1 MPTYLIEGKKVK
13 TDNPLSEDEI
23 DEIASSIKG
32 QGSTSTASDQSSAET
47 ARLSRQQPKT
57 EPKSMMEQMFGLGSP
72 IARVA
77 KGAIVNPLL
86 GVNQALANLIPFDNP
101 VTRGANQNVR
111 DVNNAVDTARGDT
124 GFDPFQFTGE
134 VISPVNKLF
143 PSAGS
148 GSTVLQKIGTGAGQ
162 GVAQAMITPTS
173 GNDDTFIEEK
183 LTQAGFGGV
192 LGGAVPLTAATA
204 KRMWKFIADLPITAK
219 AKEAAIQR
227 HIVSLL
233 PKDKTDVVAA
243 LKNAPEIV
251 PGSKPT
257 VAEALADTP
266 AGAKLVREQQ
276 TVSRAEPQKFLE
288 REAQQKA
295 AREGLLVGQFGDDA
309 ALEAAK
315 KARTAATMPLKD
327 KALEYADAYGKYG
340 PKLAKLVEDTKKEA
354 SKVSPSDAFGYS
366 SKYQKNLHETLTKA
380 TAFREVQLKSLADS
394 GFYPL
399 SVSPLTSKIDDILST
414 PGQGSNSLLA
424 HGLTAVKNKLAR
436 FQDENGIIKSV
447 DLYNIRK
454 EVNDDIAAYLKN
466 TTDNTALTT
475 DAGKAAST
483 IRNLLDAQINKASGS
498 TLWTDYLKNYAAHS
512 EKINRMEVGQELI
525 KKLTGNLGGGEHA
538 LGDVQR
544 ASAFAAAIENAAGT
558 IKRASGQRRYDK
570 IGDILTDQQNRAV
583 NSVYADLSR
592 LAKASDVSGKVGS
605 TGKVDVPG
613 IPLETLNQKV
623 TIIKSVLNA
632 LKRGSEA
639 DFNARMTELHLDPQ
653 AMALLIEKTQTAK
666 APGLVEAMYQKASPE
681 VRKMLETLV
690 PPRGTIMQRGIQ
702 EGLRTDPEEERQ

>member
-32 QGSTSTASDQSSAET
+32 QGSTSTTSDQSSAET
-47 ARLSRQQPKT
+47 TRLARQQPKT

-77 KGAIVNPLL
+77 KGAIVDPLL

-124 GFDPFQFTGE
+124 GFDPFQFTGA

-143 PSAGS
+143 PSAGA
-148 GSTVLQKIGTGAGQ
+148 GSTVLQKMGTGAGQ

-315 KARTAATMPLKD
+315 KARTSATMPLKD
-327 KALEYADAYGKYG
+327 KALGYADVYGKYG
-340 PKLAKLVEDTKKEA
+340 PKLAKLVEDTKREA

-454 EVNDDIAAYLKN
+454 EVNDDIASFLKN
-466 TTDNTALTT
+466 TTDNAALTT
-475 DAGKAAST
+475 DAGKAASA
-483 IRNLLDAQINKASGS
+483 IRSLLDAQINKASGS

-512 EKINRMEVGQELI
+512 VKINRMEVGQELI

-632 LKRGSEA
+632 LKRGSES

-653 AMALLIEKTQTAK
+653 AMALLIEKTQAAK

-702 EGLRTDPEEERQ
+702 EGLRTDPEEER